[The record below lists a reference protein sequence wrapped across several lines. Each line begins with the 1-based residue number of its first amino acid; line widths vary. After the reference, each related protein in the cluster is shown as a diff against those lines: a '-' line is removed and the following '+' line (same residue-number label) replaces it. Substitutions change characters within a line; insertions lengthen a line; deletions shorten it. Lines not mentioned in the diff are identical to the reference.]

1 MPVGPLFLTFTV
13 PDGWAFDNRGGSE
26 TGISSASDPW
36 QKYIDFMY
44 DIYPLRGTWPACGA
58 QTDWE
63 SPHTARDFVDYLEA
77 RPDWSGTA
85 TRTRI
90 GGLTGWR
97 LDGEF
102 QASPCTIDYTVRWS
116 DNIPTSVGVGPGP
129 WDVYVLDD
137 GSGSTLLL
145 EVKGDTEFIDSAQS
159 VIDTFEFSNQPPP
172 SATPTPFAAGPYT
185 TLAWQPQVTL
195 TVPEG
200 WVVTRDESNALALAS
215 TSDARHKVEV
225 LRNAYQPNP
234 SCGFADDWFSPHTAL
249 EFIHKLQARPNWYG
263 TSTPAFVGGLEGW
276 QVDGVLDFEGC
287 ETRYTV
293 PSSVGAPTR
302 QNQLGRWTFYVLDE
316 SGSTILLS
324 ADDGDSPD
332 AAAQSVFDS
341 FHFAD
346 APPARCDELSPVPS
360 APTSTPGNDR
370 LDLESAF
377 WLDPTDG
384 YRYVVVGTGRD
395 QSVAADVEVTLTNAC
410 GATEQDI
417 VNLGTLKPGETHAAL
432 ASVNPGFVPVR
443 IDVHQSLTYQL
454 KTLPAADCNRRPDG
468 QDRDGQATVR
478 GVISTTPYLVDLY
491 FDAVAIFRNRTG
503 AVVGADKVSLL
514 HPGTGTQA
522 TEFEIPPSTVWPD
535 AVSTDFV
542 CYPTAFHW

>member
-1 MPVGPLFLTFTV
+1 MTGQVDIERLLDGWLADGPAVMPDGFLASVAEGIARRPQRVTWRLRGAAIPARSLAAFASGAVAIALVAVLGFNLATPPPAASPTPTGPGPSPTLNTAPTPSSSPSPMPSSRPPSPSPSSEPTDEPGPTPSPVAAGTYAMPVGPLFLTFTV

-26 TGISSASDPW
+26 TGISYASDPW

-137 GSGSTLLL
+137 GSGSALLL

-200 WVVTRDESNALALAS
+200 WVV
-215 TSDARHKVEV
+215 K
-225 LRNAYQPNP
+225 P
-234 SCGFADDWFSPHTAL
+234 SL
-249 EFIHKLQARPNWYG
+249 
-263 TSTPAFVGGLEGW
+263 
-276 QVDGVLDFEGC
+276 
-287 ETRYTV
+287 
-293 PSSVGAPTR
+293 
-302 QNQLGRWTFYVLDE
+302 
-316 SGSTILLS
+316 
-324 ADDGDSPD
+324 
-332 AAAQSVFDS
+332 AAAPKVSK
-341 FHFAD
+341 
-346 APPARCDELSPVPS
+346 PLL
-360 APTSTPGNDR
+360 N
-370 LDLESAF
+370 
-377 WLDPTDG
+377 
-384 YRYVVVGTGRD
+384 
-395 QSVAADVEVTLTNAC
+395 AA
-410 GATEQDI
+410 
-417 VNLGTLKPGETHAAL
+417 
-432 ASVNPGFVPVR
+432 VR
-443 IDVHQSLTYQL
+443 
-454 KTLPAADCNRRPDG
+454 PAA
-468 QDRDGQATVR
+468 V
-478 GVISTTPYLVDLY
+478 
-491 FDAVAIFRNRTG
+491 
-503 AVVGADKVSLL
+503 
-514 HPGTGTQA
+514 
-522 TEFEIPPSTVWPD
+522 
-535 AVSTDFV
+535 AVSV
-542 CYPTAFHW
+542 